1 MPLSSSTVSIHNI
14 ASQLK
19 SIQEPRSTNVGSNVL
34 NTPDATYRKG
44 AGGAKK

>member
-19 SIQEPRSTNVGSNVL
+19 DIQVPRATHTGSNIL